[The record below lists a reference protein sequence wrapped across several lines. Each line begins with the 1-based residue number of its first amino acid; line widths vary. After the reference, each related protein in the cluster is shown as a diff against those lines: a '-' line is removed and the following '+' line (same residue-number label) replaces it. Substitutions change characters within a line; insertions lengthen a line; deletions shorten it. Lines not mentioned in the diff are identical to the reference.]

1 MSRLN
6 VLKGV
11 MIALVITGFSGCTS
25 TSDIEVEALTSEKVN
40 LDGYKTYE
48 IIEGSGM
55 VTDAHRSDNLDLDT
69 EMKQMINAELAKKGK
84 IPVVK
89 DPDFYVAY
97 VAGTDMDAIEE
108 KINKDGQ
115 KILHDRPTT
124 GMVLILIDADTGA
137 IIGLS
142 AAAAEVKNLPAK
154 EAKKRLNYAIKKML
168 SGI

>member
-6 VLKGV
+6 VLKSV
-11 MIALVITGFSGCTS
+11 MIALVIIGVSGCTS
-25 TSDIEVEALTSEKVN
+25 TKDIEVEALTSEKVN

-48 IIEGSGM
+48 IIEGSGI
-55 VTDAHRSDNLDLDT
+55 VDDTRRSDNLDINA
-69 EMKQMINAELAKKGK
+69 EMKQMINTELAKKGK
-84 IPVVK
+84 MLVNK
-89 DPDFYVAY
+89 NPDFYVAY

-108 KINKDGQ
+108 KVNKEGQ
-115 KILHDRPTT
+115 VTLHNRPASA
-124 GMVLILIDADTGA
+124 MVLILVDANTGE

-142 AAAAEVKNLPAK
+142 TAEGEAKNLPAE